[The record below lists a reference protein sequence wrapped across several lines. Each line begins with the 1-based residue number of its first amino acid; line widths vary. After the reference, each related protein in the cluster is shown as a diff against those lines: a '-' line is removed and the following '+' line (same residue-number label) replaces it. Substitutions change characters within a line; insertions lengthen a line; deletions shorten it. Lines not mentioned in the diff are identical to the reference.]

1 MCAARMELVYF
12 PPKQFS
18 ARFGDNFFTAVMEN
32 FERVRP
38 VASCAGKHIVYVIAV
53 SRGKN
58 TWTVKRR
65 FSEFEK
71 LLKYLKEKYPQTVQP
86 FPPLPPKTC
95 FTVITDDEFL
105 FARTKL
111 LQVFLNELLTT
122 LHMEKLI
129 LDTKVVDFLELQNY
143 TSSDSQYGSV

>member
-1 MCAARMELVYF
+1 
-12 PPKQFS
+12 
-18 ARFGDNFFTAVMEN
+18 
-32 FERVRP
+32 
-38 VASCAGKHIVYVIAV
+38 VYVIAV